1 MRGLR
6 IRAGGDEVLVE
17 STEAVIIGRGPEA
30 RVRCSD
36 SRVSRR
42 HLVVRP
48 ENGDWRVEDPG
59 SSNGTFMDGDRVASF
74 LLVEAVSLRLGDPA
88 SGVLVELEPDRGDET
103 MLVDAAL
110 TRLDGGATRLYETP
124 PAAGPEP
131 VRTGTVRIGRSADN
145 DVVLED
151 LQVSRY
157 HAELVRVATGGWEL
171 VDLGSHNGT
180 FVNGA
185 RITRSRLADDDLVS
199 FADRL
204 LRFAGGALQEHVE
217 EDRTGFE
224 AVGLVVRGDAGTVLL
239 DEVSFSLD
247 RCSFLAVVGTSGAG
261 KSTLLN
267 ALAGF
272 RPAQEGSVLCGGRD
286 LYSSYDE
293 MRQRIGYVPQD
304 DILHP
309 QLTVR
314 RALRYAAELRF
325 PPDVS
330 TADREARVEEVM
342 AELGLSARAD
352 LVISK
357 LSGGQR
363 KRTSIAVELL
373 TKPELLFLDEP
384 TSGLDPGYEK
394 ALMGLLR
401 QLADGGRTVIVVT
414 HSLQSLSLCDRAL
427 VLAPGGRTAFFG
439 PPDEA
444 LEHFGR
450 TDFADVFSDLEAGRD
465 LDWKTG
471 FLRSSAYARYVRR
484 RQGLPHRVVAQPAAP
499 APPPGHRWLRQFWT
513 LTRRYVAVIA
523 SDRSNLA
530 LLGLQ
535 APILAVVILL
545 ANGPGG
551 FDPDTAV
558 AIRIAQSLG
567 LFLAVSA
574 CYLGAGN
581 AIREI
586 VKELP
591 VYLRERAV
599 GLSISAYVASKVAVL
614 SVITVLQAVALV
626 LVGTARQGRPPDA
639 ALLGS
644 WRLEMCV
651 GIALCGLA
659 SMGLALMLSAMVR
672 NGDKAVTL
680 LPLILVP
687 QLVLCSP
694 QLQIYDKPVLGQ
706 IADVASAQW
715 GYAIFASTVDTNQ
728 LVADA
733 QAGPGPS
740 QFDTRGRWNHDAHTW
755 LTDAGWL
762 AGLLAVELVAT
773 GLLLRRR
780 DPSLLG

>member
-6 IRAGGDEVLVE
+6 IRADGDEVLVE
-17 STEAVIIGRGPEA
+17 SAQEAVIIGRGPEA
-30 RVRCSD
+30 RVRCRD

-48 ENGDWRVEDPG
+48 ENGDWLVEDPG
-59 SSNGTFMDGDRVASF
+59 SANGTFRDGDRVESF
-74 LLVEAVSLRLGDPA
+74 LLLEPVSLRLGDPA

-103 MLVDAAL
+103 MVLATPVEEVDP
-110 TRLDGGATRLYETP
+110 DSTRLYETP
-124 PAAGPEP
+124 PPPP
-131 VRTGTVRIGRSADN
+131 VHGGTVRIGRSADN

-151 LQVSRY
+151 LQVSRH
-157 HAELVRVATGGWEL
+157 HAELIPLAGDGWEL

-185 RITRSRLADDDLVS
+185 RVNHARLADDDLVS
-199 FADRL
+199 VAGRL
-204 LRFAGGALQEHVE
+204 LRFTDGALQAYVE

-224 AVGLVVRGDAGTVLL
+224 AVGLVVRSEAGAVLL

-286 LYSSYDE
+286 LYAAYDE

-330 TADREARVEEVM
+330 AADREARVEEVM

-384 TSGLDPGYEK
+384 TSGLDPGMEK
-394 ALMGLLR
+394 ALMSLLR
-401 QLADGGRTVIVVT
+401 TLADGGRTVIVVT

-444 LEHFGR
+444 LAHFGH

-471 FLRSSAYARYVRR
+471 FLRSSAHARYVRR
-484 RQGLPHRVVAQPAAP
+484 RQAVPHRVTDSTAAP

-513 LTRRYVAVIA
+513 LTRRYLAVIA
-523 SDRSNLA
+523 SDRANLM
-530 LLGLQ
+530 LLALQ
-535 APILAVVILL
+535 APILAVIILL
-545 ANGPGG
+545 ANGSGG

-558 AIRIAQSLG
+558 AIRIAQSVG

-574 CYLGAGN
+574 SYLGAGN

-599 GLSISAYVASKVAVL
+599 GLSISAYVASKVVVL
-614 SVITVLQAVALV
+614 AAITVLQAAALV
-626 LVGTARQGRPPDA
+626 LIGTARQGSPPDA

-644 WRLEMCV
+644 PRLELFA
-651 GIALCGLA
+651 GIALSGLA
-659 SMGLALMLSAMVR
+659 AMGLGLMLSALVR

-687 QLVLCSP
+687 QLVLTSP
-694 QLQIYDKPVLGQ
+694 QLQIYDKPGLAQV
-706 IADVASAQW
+706 ADLASAQW

-728 LVADA
+728 LAADA
-733 QAGPGPS
+733 QVGPGPD
-740 QFDTRGRWNHDAHTW
+740 QFDTRGRWNHDPRTW

-762 AGLLAVELVAT
+762 AGLVAVELAAT
-773 GLLLRRR
+773 GTLLRRR

>member
-6 IRAGGDEVLVE
+6 IRADGDEVRVE
-17 STEAVIIGRGPEA
+17 SAHEAVIIGRGPEA
-30 RVRCSD
+30 RIRCTD

-42 HLVVRP
+42 HLVVRS
-48 ENGDWRVEDPG
+48 EHGGWLVEDPG
-59 SSNGTFMDGDRVASF
+59 SSNGTFRNGDRVER
-74 LLVEAVSLRLGDPA
+74 LVLHEAVTLHLGDPS
-88 SGVLVELEPDRGDET
+88 SGVVVELEPDRGDET
-103 MLVDAAL
+103 VIVDAAAM
-110 TRLDGGATRLYETP
+110 RLDDGSTRLYQAPP
-124 PAAGPEP
+124 PASSD
-131 VRTGTVRIGRSADN
+131 TVRIGRSADN
-145 DVVLED
+145 DLVLED
-151 LQVSRY
+151 LQVSRH
-157 HAELVRVATGGWEL
+157 HAELSRDASGDWVL

-180 FVNGA
+180 FVNGS
-185 RITRSRLADDDLVS
+185 RITRERLAETDLVS
-199 FADRL
+199 FAGQL
-204 LRFAGGALQEHVE
+204 LRFAGGALQVYVD
-217 EDRTGFE
+217 EDETSFE
-224 AVGLVVRGDAGTVLL
+224 AAGLVVRSDAGAVLL
-239 DEVSFSLD
+239 DEVSFSLK

-286 LYSSYDE
+286 LYASYDE

-330 TADREARVEEVM
+330 AADREARVEEVM

-444 LEHFGR
+444 LAHFGR
-450 TDFADVFSDLEAGRD
+450 TDFADVFTDLEAGRD
-465 LDWKTG
+465 LDWKAR
-471 FLRSSAYARYVRR
+471 FRSSSAYARYVGRR
-484 RQGLPHRVVAQPAAP
+484 KEPSGRVVESPAAA

-513 LTRRYVAVIA
+513 LTRRYVAVIV
-523 SDRSNLA
+523 SDRANLA

-535 APILAVVILL
+535 APILAVIILL

-551 FDPDTAV
+551 FDPDTNV
-558 AIRIAQSLG
+558 AIRIAQSVG

-599 GLSISAYVASKVAVL
+599 GLSISAYVASKVVVL
-614 SVITVLQAVALV
+614 SVITVLQALILV
-626 LVGTARQGRPPDA
+626 FIGTARQGSPPDA

-644 WRLEMCV
+644 WHLELFLGV
-651 GIALCGLA
+651 SLCGLA
-659 SMGLALMLSAMVR
+659 SMGLALMISAMVR

-694 QLQIYDKPVLGQ
+694 QLGIYDKPVLGQ
-706 IADVASAQW
+706 VADIASAQW

-728 LVADA
+728 LAADA
-733 QAGPGPS
+733 QVGNGPS
-740 QFDTRGRWNHDAHTW
+740 QFDTRGRWNHDARTW
-755 LTDAGWL
+755 LTDATWL
-762 AGLLAVELVAT
+762 AGLFGVELVAT
-773 GLLLRRR
+773 AILLRRR

>member
-6 IRAGGDEVLVE
+6 IRADGDEVLVE
-17 STEAVIIGRGPEA
+17 PGRDVVVIGRGPEA
-30 RVRCSD
+30 RVRCQD

-42 HLVVRP
+42 HLLLRP
-48 ENGDWRVEDPG
+48 GNGAWLVEDPG
-59 SSNGTFMDGDRVASF
+59 SSNGTFRDGDRIESF
-74 LLVEAVSLRLGDPA
+74 LLLEPTSLRLGDPA
-88 SGVLVELEPDRGDET
+88 SGVVVELLPERDDET
-103 MLVDAAL
+103 VI
-110 TRLDGGATRLYETP
+110 LDPDSTRLYESPPPPP
-124 PAAGPEP
+124 PASRAG
-131 VRTGTVRIGRSADN
+131 VVRIGRSASN

-151 LQVSRY
+151 LQVSRH
-157 HAELVRVATGGWEL
+157 HAELVRAGDGGWEL

-180 FVNGA
+180 FVNGS
-185 RITRSRLADDDLVS
+185 RITRARLAEDDLVS
-199 FADRL
+199 FAGRRMRFTGGRL
-204 LRFAGGALQEHVE
+204 AVHVDEEATSLEALS
-217 EDRTGFE
+217 
-224 AVGLVVRGDAGTVLL
+224 LIVRSDAGAVLL
-239 DEVSFSLD
+239 DEVTFSLD

-272 RPAQEGSVLCGGRD
+272 RPAQEGSVLFGGRD
-286 LYSSYDE
+286 LYASYEE

-330 TADREARVEEVM
+330 RADREARVEEVM
-342 AELGLSARAD
+342 AELGLTVRAD
-352 LVISK
+352 LMISK

-384 TSGLDPGYEK
+384 TSGLDPGMEK
-394 ALMGLLR
+394 GVMSLLR
-401 QLADGGRTVIVVT
+401 ELADGGRTVIVVT
-414 HSLQSLSLCDRAL
+414 HSVQSLALCDRAL

-439 PPDEA
+439 PPGEA
-444 LEHFGR
+444 LRHFGR

-465 LDWKTG
+465 LDWKTR
-471 FLRSSAYARYVRR
+471 FLRSPYARHAHRR
-484 RQGLPHRVVAQPAAP
+484 EHPHRVVDSTAAP
-499 APPPGHRWLRQFWT
+499 APPPGHRWLRQWWT

-530 LLGLQ
+530 LLAGQ
-535 APILAVVILL
+535 APVLALVILL
-545 ANGPGG
+545 ANGSGG
-551 FDPDTAV
+551 FDPETNVAV
-558 AIRIAQSLG
+558 RIAQSVG
-567 LFLAVSA
+567 VFVAVTA
-574 CYLGAGN
+574 CVLGAAN

-599 GLSISAYVASKVAVL
+599 GLSISAYIGSKVAVL
-614 SVITVLQAVALV
+614 SVITVVQAAVLV
-626 LVGTARQGRPPDA
+626 LIATARQGSPPDA
-639 ALLGS
+639 ALLPS
-644 WRLEMCV
+644 WRLEMIL
-651 GIALCGLA
+651 GMGLCGLA
-659 SMGLALMLSAMVR
+659 SMGLGLMISAWVR
-672 NGDKAVTL
+672 TADKVGTL
-680 LPLILVP
+680 IPLILVL
-687 QLVLCSP
+687 QLVLSSA
-694 QLQIYDKPVLGQ
+694 QLGIYDKPVLGQ

-715 GYAIFASTVDTNQ
+715 GYALIASTVDTNQ

-733 QAGPGPS
+733 QVAPGPS
-740 QFDTRGRWNHDAHTW
+740 QFDTRGRWNHDARTW

-762 AGLLAVELVAT
+762 VGLLAVELVAT
-773 GLLLRRR
+773 GMLLRRR

>member
-6 IRAGGDEVLVE
+6 IRADGGEVRIDAAD
-17 STEAVIIGRGPEA
+17 EAVIIGRGPDA
-30 RVRCSD
+30 RVRCDD

-48 ENGDWRVEDPG
+48 ENGGWLVEDPG
-59 SSNGTFMDGDRVASF
+59 SSNGTFRDGDRVRR
-74 LLVEAVSLRLGDPA
+74 LLLDEPVSLRLGDPA
-88 SGVLVELEPDRGDET
+88 SGVVVELVPDRVEET
-103 MLVDAAL
+103 VVDATAAPPPGPV
-110 TRLDGGATRLYETP
+110 TRLQ
-124 PAAGPEP
+124 P
-131 VRTGTVRIGRSADN
+131 VPLHRDRVRIGRAPDN
-145 DVVLED
+145 DLVLED
-151 LQVSRY
+151 LQISRR
-157 HAELVRVATGGWEL
+157 HAELLREPGGEWEI

-180 FVNGA
+180 FVNGG
-185 RITRSRLADDDLVS
+185 RITRARLADGDLVS
-199 FADRL
+199 FAGKL
-204 LRFAGGALQEHVE
+204 LRFAGGALE
-217 EDRTGFE
+217 ERVDEAEAAFE
-224 AVGLVVRGDAGTVLL
+224 ASGLVVRAESGAVLL
-239 DEVSFSLD
+239 DEVSFSLE

-272 RPAQEGSVLCGGRD
+272 RPATEGSVLCGGRD
-286 LYSSYDE
+286 LYTSYDE

-330 TADREARVEEVM
+330 AADREARVEEVM

-401 QLADGGRTVIVVT
+401 QLADGGRTVVVVT

-439 PPDEA
+439 PPAEA
-444 LEHFGR
+444 LAHFGR
-450 TDFADVFSDLEAGRD
+450 TDFADVFTDLETGRD
-465 LDWKTG
+465 LDWKAG
-471 FLRSSAYARYVRR
+471 FLRSAAYARYVGRR
-484 RQGLPHRVVAQPAAP
+484 RELPHRAETRAP
-499 APPPGHRWLRQFWT
+499 TPPPGHHWLRQFWT
-513 LTRRYVAVIA
+513 LSRRYVAVIS
-523 SDRSNLA
+523 SDRANL
-530 LLGLQ
+530 LLLALQ

-551 FDPDTAV
+551 FDPNTDV
-558 AIRIAQSLG
+558 AIRVAQSVG
-567 LFLAVSA
+567 LFIAVSA

-599 GLSISAYVASKVAVL
+599 GLSISAYIASKVAVL
-614 SVITVLQAVALV
+614 SVITIVQASVLV
-626 LVGTARQGRPPDA
+626 LIGTARQGNPPDA
-639 ALLGS
+639 SLLGS
-644 WRLEMCV
+644 WRLEMCA

-659 SMGLALMLSAMVR
+659 SMGLALMISAMVR

-687 QLVLCSP
+687 QLVLTSP
-694 QLQIYDKPVLGQ
+694 QLSIYDKPGLGQ
-706 IADVASAQW
+706 VADVASAQW

-728 LVADA
+728 LVADS
-733 QAGPGPS
+733 QVTPGPA
-740 QFDTRGRWNHDAHTW
+740 QFDSRGRYNHDPRTW
-755 LTDAGWL
+755 LTDAAWL
-762 AGLLAVELVAT
+762 T
-773 GLLLRRR
+773 GLTLVPLIVTAMLLRRR

>member
-1 MRGLR
+1 MRRVLL
-6 IRAGGDEVLVE
+6 DE
-17 STEAVIIGRGPEA
+17 P
-30 RVRCSD
+30 
-36 SRVSRR
+36 
-42 HLVVRP
+42 
-48 ENGDWRVEDPG
+48 
-59 SSNGTFMDGDRVASF
+59 
-74 LLVEAVSLRLGDPA
+74 VSLRLGDPA
-88 SGVLVELEPDRGDET
+88 SGVLVELVPDGVEET
-103 MLVDAAL
+103 VVVPTPAL
-110 TRLDGGATRLYETP
+110 PPGPVTRLGPVPLHRGGL
-124 PAAGPEP
+124 
-131 VRTGTVRIGRSADN
+131 RIGRAPDN
-145 DVVLED
+145 DLVLED
-151 LQVSRY
+151 LQVSRR
-157 HAELVRVATGGWEL
+157 HAELVHEPGGDWEI

-180 FVNGA
+180 FVNGS
-185 RITRSRLADDDLVS
+185 RISRARLADGDLVS
-199 FADRL
+199 FAGRL
-204 LRFAGGALQEHVE
+204 LRYEGGALQEHVDE
-217 EDRTGFE
+217 AEAAFE
-224 AVGLVVRGDAGTVLL
+224 AAGLVVRADSGAVLL
-239 DEVSFSLD
+239 DEVTFSLE

-272 RPAQEGSVLCGGRD
+272 RPATEGSVLCGGRD
-286 LYSSYDE
+286 LYASYDE

-352 LVISK
+352 LVIAK

-439 PPDEA
+439 PPAEA
-444 LEHFGR
+444 LAHFGR

-471 FLRSSAYARYVRR
+471 FLRSAAYARYVGRR
-484 RQGLPHRVVAQPAAP
+484 KDLQRRAETRAP
-499 APPPGHRWLRQFWT
+499 APPPGHRWLRQFST
-513 LTRRYVAVIA
+513 LSRRYVAVIA
-523 SDRSNLA
+523 SDRANLA
-530 LLGLQ
+530 LLALQ

-551 FDPDTAV
+551 FDPDTSV
-558 AIRIAQSLG
+558 AIKVAQSVG
-567 LFLAVSA
+567 LFSAVSA

-599 GLSISAYVASKVAVL
+599 GLSISAYIASKVAVL
-614 SVITVLQAVALV
+614 SVITVVQASVLV
-626 LVGTARQGRPPDA
+626 LIGTARQGNPPDA
-639 ALLGS
+639 AVLGS
-644 WRLEMCV
+644 WRLEMCA
-651 GIALCGLA
+651 GITLCGLA
-659 SMGLALMLSAMVR
+659 SMGLALMISAMVR

-687 QLVLCSP
+687 QLVLTSP
-694 QLQIYDKPVLGQ
+694 QLSIYDKPALGQ
-706 IADVASAQW
+706 IADLASAQW

-728 LVADA
+728 LVADS
-733 QAGPGPS
+733 QITPGPS
-740 QFDTRGRWNHDAHTW
+740 QFDTRGRWNHDPRTW

-762 AGLLAVELVAT
+762 GGLFVVQLVAT
-773 GLLLRRR
+773 GMLLRRR
-780 DPSLLG
+780 DPTLLG

>member
-17 STEAVIIGRGPEA
+17 SAEAVIIGRGPEA
-30 RVRCSD
+30 RVRCRD

-42 HLVVRP
+42 HLVLRP

-59 SSNGTFMDGDRVASF
+59 SSNGTFRDGDRVASF

-103 MLVDAAL
+103 VLVDAAL
-110 TRLDGGATRLYETP
+110 TRLDGDSTRLYETP
-124 PAAGPEP
+124 PAPRPEP
-131 VRTGTVRIGRSADN
+131 VPTGTVRIGRSADN
-145 DVVLED
+145 QIVLDD
-151 LQVSRY
+151 LQVSRH
-157 HAELVRVATGGWEL
+157 HAELVPVASGGWEL
-171 VDLGSHNGT
+171 VDLGSHNGS

-185 RITRSRLADDDLVS
+185 RITRARLADDDLVS
-199 FADRL
+199 FAGQL
-204 LRFAGGALQEHVE
+204 LRFAGGALQEYVE

-224 AVGLVVRGDAGTVLL
+224 AVGLVVRSDAGTVLL

-325 PPDVS
+325 PPDV
-330 TADREARVEEVM
+330 TGADREARVEEVM

-439 PPDEA
+439 PPEEA

-450 TDFADVFSDLEAGRD
+450 TDFADVFSDLEAGRE

-471 FLRSSAYARYVRR
+471 FLRSAAYARYVRR
-484 RQGLPHRVVAQPAAP
+484 RQDVPHRVAQQAAP
-499 APPPGHRWLRQFWT
+499 APPPGHRWLRQFST

-523 SDRSNLA
+523 SDRSNLM
-530 LLGLQ
+530 LLSLQ
-535 APILAVVILL
+535 APILAVIILL
-545 ANGPGG
+545 ANGTGG
-551 FDPDTAV
+551 FDPDTSV
-558 AIRIAQSLG
+558 AIRIAQSVG

-574 CYLGAGN
+574 SYLGAGN

-599 GLSISAYVASKVAVL
+599 GLSISAYVASKVVVL
-614 SVITVLQAVALV
+614 SAITILQAAALV
-626 LVGTARQGRPPDA
+626 LIGTARQGSPPDA

-644 WRLEMCV
+644 PRLEIFA
-651 GIALCGLA
+651 GIALSGLA
-659 SMGLALMLSAMVR
+659 AMGLGLMLSALVR

-687 QLVLCSP
+687 QLVLTSP
-694 QLQIYDKPVLGQ
+694 QLQIYDKPGLAQV
-706 IADVASAQW
+706 ADVASAQW
-715 GYAIFASTVDTNQ
+715 GYAIFASTIDTNQ
-728 LVADA
+728 LAAAA
-733 QAGPGPS
+733 QVGAGPS
-740 QFDTRGRWNHDAHTW
+740 QFDTRGRWNHDARTW

-762 AGLLAVELVAT
+762 AGLVTVELVAT
-773 GLLLRRR
+773 AMLLRRR

>member
-6 IRAGGDEVLVE
+6 IRADGDEVLVE
-17 STEAVIIGRGPEA
+17 SSREVVVIGRGPEA
-30 RVRCSD
+30 RVRCQD

-42 HLVVRP
+42 HLLLRP
-48 ENGDWRVEDPG
+48 ENGGWLVEDPG
-59 SSNGTFMDGDRVASF
+59 SANGTFRDGDRIESF
-74 LLVEAVSLRLGDPA
+74 TLLEPTSLRLGDPA
-88 SGVLVELEPDRGDET
+88 TGVVVELVPDRGDET
-103 MLVDAAL
+103 VV
-110 TRLDGGATRLYETP
+110 LDPDSTRLYESPPPLPP
-124 PAAGPEP
+124 PAPVPSRAG
-131 VRTGTVRIGRSADN
+131 VVRIGRSASN
-145 DVVLED
+145 DIVLED
-151 LQVSRY
+151 LQVSRQ
-157 HAELVRVATGGWEL
+157 HAELVRDGDGAWEL
-171 VDLGSHNGT
+171 VDLGSHNGS
-180 FVNGA
+180 FVNGS
-185 RITRSRLADDDLVS
+185 RITRARLAEDDLVS
-199 FADRL
+199 FAGRRM
-204 LRFAGGALQEHVE
+204 RFTGGALAVHV
-217 EDRTGFE
+217 DAE
-224 AVGLVVRGDAGTVLL
+224 ATSLEALSLIVRSDAGAVLL
-239 DEVSFSLD
+239 DEVTFSLG

-272 RPAQEGSVLCGGRD
+272 RPAQEGSVLFGGRD
-286 LYSSYDE
+286 LYASYEE

-325 PPDVS
+325 PPDVRS
-330 TADREARVEEVM
+330 TDREARVEEVM

-384 TSGLDPGYEK
+384 TSGLDPGMEK
-394 ALMGLLR
+394 GVMSLLR
-401 QLADGGRTVIVVT
+401 ELADGGRTVIVVT
-414 HSLQSLSLCDRAL
+414 HSVQSLALCDRAL

-439 PPDEA
+439 PPGEA

-471 FLRSSAYARYVRR
+471 FLGSPYARHVRR
-484 RQGLPHRVVAQPAAP
+484 REHPHRVVDSTATP
-499 APPPGHRWLRQFWT
+499 APPPGHRWLRQWWT

-530 LLGLQ
+530 LLAGQ
-535 APILAVVILL
+535 APVLALVILL
-545 ANGPGG
+545 ANGSGG
-551 FDPDTAV
+551 FDPDTNVAV
-558 AIRIAQSLG
+558 RVAQSVG
-567 LFLAVSA
+567 VFVAVTA
-574 CYLGAGN
+574 CVLGAAN

-599 GLSISAYVASKVAVL
+599 GLSISAYVGSKVAVL
-614 SVITVLQAVALV
+614 SFITVVQAAV
-626 LVGTARQGRPPDA
+626 LVIIATARQGSPPDA
-639 ALLGS
+639 ALLPS
-644 WRLEMCV
+644 WRLEMV
-651 GIALCGLA
+651 LGMALCGLA
-659 SMGLALMLSAMVR
+659 SMGLGLMISAWVR
-672 NGDKAVTL
+672 NGDKVGTL
-680 LPLILVP
+680 IPLILVL
-687 QLVLCSP
+687 QLVLSSA
-694 QLQIYDKPVLGQ
+694 QLGIYDKPVLGQ

-715 GYAIFASTVDTNQ
+715 GYALFASTVDTNQ

-733 QAGPGPS
+733 QVGPGPS
-740 QFDTRGRWNHDAHTW
+740 QFDTRGRWNHDPRTW

-762 AGLLAVELVAT
+762 VALLAVELAAT
-773 GLLLRRR
+773 GMLLRRR

>member
-6 IRAGGDEVLVE
+6 IRADGDEVLVE
-17 STEAVIIGRGPEA
+17 SAREVVIIGRGPEA
-30 RVRCSD
+30 RVRCHD

-42 HLVVRP
+42 HLLLRP
-48 ENGDWRVEDPG
+48 ENGGWLVEDPG
-59 SSNGTFMDGDRVASF
+59 SSNGTFRDGDRVDSF
-74 LLVEAVSLRLGDPA
+74 VLLEPVSLRLGDPA
-88 SGVLVELEPDRGDET
+88 SGVLVELVPERGDET
-103 MLVDAAL
+103 VIDAGS
-110 TRLDGGATRLYETP
+110 TRLFTSP
-124 PAAGPEP
+124 PPVVQEP
-131 VRTGTVRIGRSADN
+131 ARSGVVRIGRSAGN
-145 DVVLED
+145 DVVIAD
-151 LQVSRY
+151 LQVSRH
-157 HAELVRVATGGWEL
+157 HAELLRDRSGAWEL

-180 FVNGA
+180 FLNGV
-185 RITRSRLADDDLVS
+185 RVTRAPVENGDLVS
-199 FADRL
+199 FAGQVM
-204 LRFAGGALQEHVE
+204 RFTGETLEAYVDEEATSLEALS
-217 EDRTGFE
+217 
-224 AVGLVVRGDAGTVLL
+224 LVVRSDAGAVLL
-239 DEVSFSLD
+239 DEVTFSLD

-272 RPAQEGSVLCGGRD
+272 RPAQEGSVLFGGRD
-286 LYSSYDE
+286 LYASYEE

-314 RALRYAAELRF
+314 RALSYAAELRF

-330 TADREARVEEVM
+330 RADREARVDEVM

-384 TSGLDPGYEK
+384 TSGLDPGMEK
-394 ALMGLLR
+394 GVMSLLR
-401 QLADGGRTVIVVT
+401 ELADGGRTVIVVT
-414 HSLQSLSLCDRAL
+414 HSVQSLALCDRAL

-439 PPDEA
+439 PPGDA

-465 LDWKTG
+465 RDWKSG
-471 FLRSSAYARYVRR
+471 FLRSPYARHVHRSER
-484 RQGLPHRVVAQPAAP
+484 PHRVVDSTAAP
-499 APPPGHRWLRQFWT
+499 APPPGHRWLRQWWT

-530 LLGLQ
+530 LLAGQ
-535 APILAVVILL
+535 APVLAVVILL
-545 ANGPGG
+545 ANGSGG
-551 FDPDTAV
+551 FDPDTNVAV
-558 AIRIAQSLG
+558 RIAQSVG
-567 LFLAVSA
+567 VFVAVTA
-574 CYLGAGN
+574 CVLGAAN

-599 GLSISAYVASKVAVL
+599 GLSISAYVGSKVAVL
-614 SVITVLQAVALV
+614 SFITVVQAAV
-626 LVGTARQGRPPDA
+626 LVIIATARQGSPPDA
-639 ALLGS
+639 ALLPS
-644 WRLEMCV
+644 WRLEMIL
-651 GIALCGLA
+651 GMALCGLA
-659 SMGLALMLSAMVR
+659 SMGLGLMISAWVR
-672 NGDKAVTL
+672 NGDKVGTL
-680 LPLILVP
+680 IPLILVL
-687 QLVLCSP
+687 QLVLSSA
-694 QLQIYDKPVLGQ
+694 QLGIYDKPVLGQ

-715 GYAIFASTVDTNQ
+715 GYALFASTVDTNQ

-733 QAGPGPS
+733 QVGPGPS
-740 QFDTRGRWNHDAHTW
+740 QFDTRGRWNHDARTW

-762 AGLLAVELVAT
+762 VGLLCVELVAT
-773 GLLLRRR
+773 GMLLRRR